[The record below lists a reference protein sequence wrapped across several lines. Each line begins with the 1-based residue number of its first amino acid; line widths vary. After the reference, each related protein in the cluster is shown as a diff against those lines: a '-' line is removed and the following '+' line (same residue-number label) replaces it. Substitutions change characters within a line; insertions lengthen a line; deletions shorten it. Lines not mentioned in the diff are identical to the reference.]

1 MEVLIK
7 LRKVGGSVM
16 ARIPKEVL
24 EQESLHPGETVKLEV
39 KKVKKSAFGIAKGM
53 KSFTHEERQNMW
65 EDKYR

>member
-1 MEVLIK
+1 MEVLTK

-24 EQESLHPGETVKLEV
+24 EQESLHPGETIKLEV
-39 KKVKKSAFGIAKGM
+39 KKVKKSAFGIFKGM
-53 KSFTHEERQNMW
+53 KVTSKEIHEMW

>member
-1 MEVLIK
+1 MEALTK

-24 EQESLHPGETVKLEV
+24 EHESLHAGETVKIEV
-39 KKVKKSAFGIAKGM
+39 KKVKISGFGAFKGL
-53 KSFTHEERQNMW
+53 KITTKEIHEMW